1 MPETDAPKRSRG
13 RPRRSETQR
22 QDMRDQIEQAAAR
35 LFQSEGYGA
44 ISMRRI
50 AKAVGCSPM
59 AIYAYFDNKVDLLRS
74 LWEQVFIDLFQQVG
88 RDTSAATTSRAQLRA
103 LSAGYVQYW
112 IDHPERYRMVFMSEG
127 ISQSDVSLF
136 IDDPR
141 TSKHFEHIFDLVSK
155 SFGVETTEQTAKQKM
170 DFLLATLHGIAH
182 TQVTMSGYDW
192 ADHKDLVDFAIDA
205 IAGSAT

>member
-59 AIYAYFDNKVDLLRS
+59 AIYAYFDNKV
-74 LWEQVFIDLFQQVG
+74 
-88 RDTSAATTSRAQLRA
+88 
-103 LSAGYVQYW
+103 
-112 IDHPERYRMVFMSEG
+112 
-127 ISQSDVSLF
+127 
-136 IDDPR
+136 
-141 TSKHFEHIFDLVSK
+141 
-155 SFGVETTEQTAKQKM
+155 
-170 DFLLATLHGIAH
+170 
-182 TQVTMSGYDW
+182 
-192 ADHKDLVDFAIDA
+192 
-205 IAGSAT
+205 